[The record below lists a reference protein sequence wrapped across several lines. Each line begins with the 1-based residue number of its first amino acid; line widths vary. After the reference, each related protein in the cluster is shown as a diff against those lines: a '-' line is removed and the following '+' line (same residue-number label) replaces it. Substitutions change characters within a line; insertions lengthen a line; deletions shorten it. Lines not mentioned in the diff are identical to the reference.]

1 MTKKKSDL
9 VSARG
14 GFIGVV
20 GGETI
25 TLSRGDLVESDH
37 PIVKKHPELFE
48 TPFLRYP
55 LTEQATAAP
64 GEKRNR

>member
-1 MTKKKSDL
+1 
-9 VSARG
+9 
-14 GFIGVV
+14 VV